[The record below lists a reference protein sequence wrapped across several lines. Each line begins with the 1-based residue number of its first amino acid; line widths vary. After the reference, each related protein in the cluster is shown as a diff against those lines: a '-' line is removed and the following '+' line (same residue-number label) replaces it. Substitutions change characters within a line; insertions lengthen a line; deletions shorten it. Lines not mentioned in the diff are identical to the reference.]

1 MYCPNCGQQQISDE
15 MKFCSRCGLALS
27 GLAEWLAGGGLPTK
41 QADEGQVAAVSP
53 RRKGIRRA
61 AKLMFLSGVLFIVF
75 LVFSIAIE
83 EGAPM
88 ILPFA
93 LFFVS
98 LVLMLYA
105 RLFSDPTAPVKSPV
119 IYSPAIHA
127 PAGQSPT
134 LGADPT
140 RSALPPASN
149 TAIPTF
155 GKQQVRTNE
164 LAQPPSVTEH
174 TTRLLD
180 E

>member
-27 GLAEWLAGGGLPTK
+27 GLAEWLAGGGLPAK
-41 QADEGQVAAVSP
+41 RADEGRIAAVSP

-61 AKLMFLSGVLFIVF
+61 AKLMFFSGVLFIVF
-75 LVFSIAIE
+75 LVLSLAIE

-88 ILPFA
+88 ILPVA

-105 RLFSDPTAPVKSPV
+105 RLFSDPTAPVNT
-119 IYSPAIHA
+119 PAVYPPLIQT
-127 PAGQSPT
+127 PTGQA
-134 LGADPT
+134 LGSETT
-140 RSALPPASN
+140 RSALPPATN
-149 TAIPTF
+149 TSMPTL
-155 GKQQVRTNE
+155 GTQQVRTNE
-164 LAQPPSVTEH
+164 LAQPPSVTER

>member
-1 MYCPNCGQQQISDE
+1 

-27 GLAEWLAGGGLPTK
+27 GLAEWLAGGRLPAK
-41 QADEGQVAAVSP
+41 RADEGQVAAVSP

-61 AKLMFLSGVLFIVF
+61 AKLMFFSGVLFIVF
-75 LVFSIAIE
+75 LVLSLAIE

-88 ILPFA
+88 IFPVA

-105 RLFSDPTAPVKSPV
+105 RLFSDATAPVKTPV
-119 IYSPAIHA
+119 IQT
-127 PAGQSPT
+127 PAGQTPA
-134 LGADPT
+134 LGSDST

-149 TAIPTF
+149 TSIPILGTP
-155 GKQQVRTNE
+155 QVRTNE
-164 LAQPPSVTEH
+164 LAQPPSVTER